1 MVNETGSGKPDHG
14 YAPRARQIVLD
25 PLRELPYG
33 PAAYDSRNRGR
44 THVSTRPR
52 SALFEKILLAPTGAS
67 THDDD
72 VTGLEGWGENLV
84 DIELE
89 TLAVDRS
96 VDQPWCIDTVVAQC
110 RQEGH
115 GLPMTVRHLGLDPLA
130 ARRPSSERRHIGL
143 GPGLV
148 DEHQAGRIDA
158 VLMLCPLDPPARHIG
173 AILLT
178 GDQRLFCD

>member
-1 MVNETGSGKPDHG
+1 MADGVTDGLDRSPGSLAQPMLELGEEFLNRVEVGGVFGQQEQPGAGRADGTAHG
-14 YAPRARQIVLD
+14 LALVRTEIV
-25 PLRELPYG
+25 
-33 PAAYDSRNRGR
+33 
-44 THVSTRPR
+44 
-52 SALFEKILLAPTGAS
+52 
-67 THDDD
+67 HDDD
-72 VTGLEGWGENLV
+72 VTGLEGWDENLV

-143 GPGLV
+143 GPGVSRPEEFHL
-148 DEHQAGRIDA
+148 
-158 VLMLCPLDPPARHIG
+158 PASRRTG
-173 AILLT
+173 A
-178 GDQRLFCD
+178 